1 MRRSRSR
8 FAGEKSPILRAMTF
22 RMGYW
27 DCPSCGAKKN
37 LGPNAQCAQCG
48 LPRGPKIAFYTDD
61 SAPTIDDPEMIA
73 RARAGAD
80 WKCKYCGKDNRAGVL
95 DCHNCG
101 AGPDGSVK
109 REQTFIAAGP
119 PPKKGLSLGMIL
131 GIVGGVI
138 AALGLLVWFLFVRT
152 KPVEV
157 VIDSMAWVKSREVLQ
172 LVEVEKEDW
181 KENVPAGARVKSTT
195 TKSRSKQ
202 VQEGTKKVKVGKKDL
217 GNGMFE
223 DVYKEEPNYVQKQ
236 VDEPWVTYTVEEQ
249 KVEKVLKNEST
260 DGKEP
265 DDPADDKRSLGPG
278 RKLGELKNVLAL
290 KLKGKNGKSYDYEVN
305 VEKEGARLKRFEVGK
320 SFVARVNTMGA
331 VTKLE

>member
-1 MRRSRSR
+1 
-8 FAGEKSPILRAMTF
+8 MTF

-37 LGPNAQCAQCG
+37 LGPNPQCGQCG

-61 SAPTIDDPEMIA
+61 SAPTIDDPELIA

-80 WKCKYCGKDNRAGVL
+80 WKCKYCGKDNRAGVM

-109 REQTFIAAGP
+109 RQQVFTATVPAA
-119 PPKKGLSLGMIL
+119 KKGLSGGAIL
-131 GIVGGVI
+131 AIIGGVL
-138 AALGLLVWFLFVRT
+138 ATLGLLIWFLFVRT

-157 VIDSMAWVKSREVLQ
+157 VIDSMAWVKSREVLET
-172 LVEVEKEDW
+172 VEVEKEDW
-181 KENVPAGARVKSTT
+181 KENVPSGARTLSTT
-195 TKSRSKQ
+195 TKSRTKQ

-223 DVYKEEPNYVQKQ
+223 DVYKDEPNMVNKQ
-236 VDEPWVTYTVEEQ
+236 VEEPWVRYSVEEQ
-249 KVEKVLKNEST
+249 RVDKVLKNEST

-265 DDPADDKRSLGPG
+265 ADPADDHKNLGP
-278 RKLGELKNVLAL
+278 RKRLGELKNVLAL
-290 KLKGKNGKSYDYEVN
+290 KLKGKNGKSYTYDVN
-305 VEKEGARLKRFEVGK
+305 VDKEAAKLERFKVGK
-320 SFVARVNTMGA
+320 SFIAQVNTMGA
-331 VTKLE
+331 ITKLE